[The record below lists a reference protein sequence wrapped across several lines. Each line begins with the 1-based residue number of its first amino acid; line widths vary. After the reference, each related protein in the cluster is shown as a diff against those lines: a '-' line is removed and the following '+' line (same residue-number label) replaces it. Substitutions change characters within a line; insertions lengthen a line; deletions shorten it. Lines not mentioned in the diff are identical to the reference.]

1 MDVIETKEYGHTPVT
16 YGFLSADDVMNL
28 DLTLDRSLVIISHVG
43 DGEYSHN
50 IFGNVFSS
58 YTEALASYQRS
69 YDEYA
74 YHGKQDNLV
83 CIILKTYLESG
94 TVHYYV
100 GYVRS
105 DYKTV
110 DKIYP
115 QLVGYLTKERLNSKF
130 NEGG

>member
-58 YTEALASYQRS
+58 YTEALISYRRS
-69 YDEYA
+69 YESYLYKRDQEYLA
-74 YHGKQDNLV
+74 
-83 CIILKTYLESG
+83 CIILKTYPESG
-94 TVHYYV
+94 TVQYYI
-100 GYVRS
+100 GHVRS
-105 DYKTV
+105 DYKTA
-110 DKIYP
+110 DKIIP
-115 QLVGYLTKERLNSKF
+115 ALAGYLTKERLNGKF
-130 NEGG
+130 NEGA